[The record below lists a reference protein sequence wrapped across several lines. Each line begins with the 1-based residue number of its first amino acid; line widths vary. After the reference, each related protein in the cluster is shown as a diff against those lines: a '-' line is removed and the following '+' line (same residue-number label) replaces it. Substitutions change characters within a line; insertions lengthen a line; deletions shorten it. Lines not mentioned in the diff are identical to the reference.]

1 MNINQLLLTLT
12 DPALE
17 NLAGMEQEC
26 KYLFE
31 QGYIQFTKQ
40 RLELND
46 RMRDDDQYRFVF
58 EENLMYLTKEYYVRW
73 KHFKFHAIFIRVCTK
88 TTKYRS

>member
-1 MNINQLLLTLT
+1 LLFLLT

-17 NLAGMEQEC
+17 SLAGLENDC

-31 QGYIQFTKQ
+31 LGYLEFTKRRIQ
-40 RLELND
+40 LNE

-58 EENLMYLTKEYYVRW
+58 EENLMYLTKDYYVRSM
-73 KHFKFHAIFIRVCTK
+73 
-88 TTKYRS
+88 YR